1 MTVTDDVF
9 KEIWDIFADNEKLEV
24 IISPLRCEVEVEQ
37 ENIKDLTTT
46 QSVERI
52 SRLNEQLDVKIDYLS
67 TLEKEYENNMWKASA
82 LHSGMTVEEYKI
94 KMNCHD

>member
-1 MTVTDDVF
+1 MNVGLSIHRNAVRTP
-9 KEIWDIFADNEKLEV
+9 KAPAIFGSGAKNY
-24 IISPLRCEVEVEQ
+24 
-37 ENIKDLTTT
+37 
-46 QSVERI
+46 
-52 SRLNEQLDVKIDYLS
+52 EQLDVKIDYLS